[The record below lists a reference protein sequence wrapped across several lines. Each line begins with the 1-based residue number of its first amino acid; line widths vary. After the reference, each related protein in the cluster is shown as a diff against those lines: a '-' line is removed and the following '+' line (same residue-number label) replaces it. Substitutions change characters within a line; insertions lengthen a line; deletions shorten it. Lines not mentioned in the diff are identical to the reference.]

1 MNRPPL
7 LTPIGS
13 LSLVVGL
20 VLATSAGCTSTS
32 RFDGPGGDQRL
43 YEARCGFC
51 HVPFA
56 PGDFH
61 PDDWPALVEEMGPRA
76 GLNAAYRERVT
87 KYVVRESVA
96 AWKRRSR
103 E

>member
-1 MNRPPL
+1 MTGN
-7 LTPIGS
+7 PILPTTGT
-13 LSLVVGL
+13 LSLALGVA
-20 VLATSAGCTSTS
+20 LAFTAGCVSTS

-56 PGDFH
+56 PRDFH
-61 PDDWPALVEEMGPRA
+61 PDEWPRLVEDMGPRA

-87 KYVVRESVA
+87 KYIVRASID
-96 AWKRRSR
+96 AWTDG
-103 E
+103 